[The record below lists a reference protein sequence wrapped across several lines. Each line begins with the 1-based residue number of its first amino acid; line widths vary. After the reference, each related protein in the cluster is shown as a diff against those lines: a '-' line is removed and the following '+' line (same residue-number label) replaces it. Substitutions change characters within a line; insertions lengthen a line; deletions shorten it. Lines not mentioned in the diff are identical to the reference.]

1 MGYAPPDSSVDK
13 PKGPVDNR
21 RFSTVPP
28 IWISGMDRVP
38 DIETA
43 LSGLN
48 IGNFRQPALLAD
60 AAMRDDRIWAVLD
73 TRAGVIR
80 GADVEV
86 KPANASAKAAEL
98 ATLIGGD
105 DTAPGMWDDL
115 VPSDLAGNI
124 LQYGWLNA
132 VCASEIIWQWVE
144 SLDMHLPRLRPIHPQ
159 FIYWDW
165 GYRAYRCNAFQEGTI
180 TLPDVMTNPY
190 GDGKFF
196 VWFPFGYQYA
206 WRQAMIKPL
215 ADLYMRRR
223 WNARDWARYNE
234 KHGSIVDIAYVPD
247 DADEADKEAFFNDIV
262 MRGAD
267 TAVMVPRRDGQ
278 SKDSGY
284 GLDTLEPKGKNWE
297 TFVDTQ
303 EKLDNSIAIMFW
315 GQNLT
320 TEIGKGAGSKAAEQG
335 HQKVAEI
342 KSKED
347 AKLAVAYRQQVLS
360 WWAHH
365 NFGDADLAPRVR
377 YVVEPPTDL
386 AQEGAGLLALG
397 QAAAAMKA
405 ANPKTDV
412 DALWDTHGIAML
424 TEAEV
429 AEEQRQKLEQAQ
441 AMKEAMTPPPAPGD
455 KNAQNP
461 NGGGGSGG
469 SGGGGGAGPDRGK
482 GAGGEAPAGAGAS
495 DKKGGDKK
503 AALKNDGAGVVDR
516 RMFAGFKIAIENKAG
531 SIRKWHDPDGNE
543 TGSTTMSN
551 DYGFFEDF
559 QGMDGEELDVY
570 LGPDENAADVHI
582 VKQMKLPD
590 YAEPDEQKVLLGFA
604 DQATARAAYVAHR
617 NDGSRAVGSIITMP
631 MNRFREQLKK
641 RPKSGEIGARDG
653 GTKVATLRADAR
665 HLAGRTKRR
674 KIYADAVAE
683 RGRQSAKKAMAS
695 SLHRVLAAIKGAH
708 GYDDLKKR
716 LLHEFKSMRPDEFA
730 KVVEKARIMAKAGGM
745 DSAWQQ
751 V

>member
-1 MGYAPPDSSVDK
+1 
-13 PKGPVDNR
+13 
-21 RFSTVPP
+21 VPP
-28 IWISGMDRVP
+28 IWISGIDRVP
-38 DIETA
+38 DIEVA

-48 IGNFRQPALLAD
+48 IGNFRQAALLAD
-60 AAMRDDRIWAVLD
+60 AALRDDRIWAVLD

-86 KPANASAKAAEL
+86 KPADASEKAAEL

-105 DTAPGMWDDL
+105 DTAPGMWEDL
-115 VPSDLAGNI
+115 LPPDLAGNI

-132 VCASEIIWQWVE
+132 VCACQIIWQWVD
-144 SLDMHLPRLRPIHPQ
+144 SLDMHMPRLIPIHPQ

-165 GYRAYRCNAFQEGTI
+165 GYRAYRCNAFQEGTF
-180 TLPDVMTNPY
+180 TLPDVMSNPY

-215 ADLYMRRR
+215 ADLYLRRR

-234 KHGSIVDIAYVPD
+234 KHGSLVDIAYVPE
-247 DADEADKEAFFNDIV
+247 DADEPDKEAFFNDIV
-262 MRGAD
+262 MRGSD

-284 GLDTLEPKGKNWE
+284 GLDMLEPKGRSWE

-303 EKLDNSIAIMFW
+303 EKLDNSVAIMFW

-347 AKLAVAYRQQVLS
+347 ARLAAAYRQQVLS
-360 WWAHH
+360 WWAHF
-365 NFGDADLAPRVR
+365 NFGNADLAPRVR

-386 AQEGAGLLALG
+386 SQEGAGLLALG
-397 QAAAAMKA
+397 QAALAMKQ

-424 TEAEV
+424 TEAEL

-441 AMKEAMTPPPAPGD
+441 AMKEAMTPPAPAGGKDGQDP
-455 KNAQNP
+455 
-461 NGGGGSGG
+461 GGGGGAPDGG
-469 SGGGGGAGPDRGK
+469 SPSGGGAGPDK
-482 GAGGEAPAGAGAS
+482 GAAAGDKAAAGAGAAAAG
-495 DKKGGDKK
+495 KKDPKEKK
-503 AALKNDGAGVVDR
+503 AKLKNDGAGIVDR

-531 SIRKWHDPDGNE
+531 SNRFWYDEDGNE
-543 TGSTTMSN
+543 TGMTPMSN

-559 QGMDGEELDVY
+559 QGMDGDELDVY
-570 LGPDENAADVHI
+570 LGPDETAPDVHI

-590 YAEPDEQKVLLGFA
+590 YTEPDEQKVMLGFP
-604 DQATARAAYVAHR
+604 DQAAARAAYVAHR
-617 NDGSRAVGSIITMP
+617 NDGSKPIGSILTMP
-631 MNRFREQLKK
+631 MARFRKQLKK
-641 RPKSGEIGARDG
+641 RPKSGEIHARAG
-653 GTKVATLRADAR
+653 GRVATLRADGHHA
-665 HLAGRTKRR
+665 AGRTKRR

-683 RGRQSAKKAMAS
+683 RGRQSGKRAMAS
-695 SLHRVLAAIKGAH
+695 SLHRVVAAVKAAH
-708 GYDDLKKR
+708 SYEDLKKR
-716 LLHEFKSMRPDEFA
+716 LVHEFKTMRPDEFA
-730 KVVEKARIMAKAGGM
+730 KVVERARIMARAGGM